1 MFSLPLFLQYLVSA
15 NFGEAALM
23 TLLISLASLAAG
35 IVVGLVLAMA
45 QEARFAPLRSLALGY
60 LWLFRGTPVLFQLIF
75 AFNVLPSFG
84 IVLPGFAC
92 AVLALG
98 LNEGAYMAEI
108 MRAGIGA
115 VRPGQRAAARA
126 LGMREWQVM
135 RYVVLPQALRIVVPP
150 IGNQFI
156 GMLKLS
162 ALVSVIAVPELL
174 LVASQAASSNF
185 RYVEALS
192 AAGVYYLGL
201 TTLLMVA
208 QALVE
213 RALLRRNRRRSFLAM
228 ILGAGAVR

>member
-45 QEARFAPLRSLALGY
+45 QESRFAPLRSLALGY

-174 LVASQAASSNF
+174 LIASQAASSNF

-213 RALLRRNRRRSFLAM
+213 RALLRRNRRRSFFAM